1 MSKEYEVIESLKK
14 QVTELGAG
22 EAHMEVHGVG
32 NIPEHTAVI
41 SFYDGQAPSHKVLD
55 KLYEWADT
63 LGKTDVLEA
72 IEQFSQFEE
81 EEDE

>member
-1 MSKEYEVIESLKK
+1 MSEEYKVIESLKK

-22 EAHMEVHGVG
+22 EAHMEIHGVG
-32 NIPEHTAVI
+32 KISEHTAVI

-55 KLYEWADT
+55 KLYEWAESY
-63 LGKTDVLEA
+63 GKNEV
-72 IEQFSQFEE
+72 IEMIQYLSELE